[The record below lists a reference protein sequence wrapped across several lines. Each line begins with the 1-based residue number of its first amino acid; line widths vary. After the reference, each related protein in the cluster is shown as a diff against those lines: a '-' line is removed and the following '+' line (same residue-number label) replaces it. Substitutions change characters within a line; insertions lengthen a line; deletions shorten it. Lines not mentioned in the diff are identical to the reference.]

1 MPCKTSHIKI
11 AIFVYKVVENGANL
25 SSVCQRNRIKR
36 NTSGEAN
43 KEHFVCRTSDTTAA
57 TPKKIDISLTKL
69 NKLFNLR

>member
-57 TPKKIDISLTKL
+57 TPKKNRYQL
-69 NKLFNLR
+69 NKIKQVI